1 LRSPVTPGPTV
12 QVALAAE
19 NIVGE
24 SAFWSVMTQQLFW
37 VDGFASEIHSWNPIS
52 GHHRSVHVSSGPL
65 GAIVG
70 TQNPGVV
77 GLIDR
82 EGIGLFDLDR
92 QIRVALAHPEG
103 HREGIGYND
112 AKVDFNGRLWV
123 GTYDTGETDPRGC
136 LWVLENGRM
145 PQLAESGIAVVNG
158 PTFSP
163 DGRLMYLSDSMGR
176 RILTFDVDH
185 GSNPRRRRVLAQF
198 STEEGLPDGLT
209 TDAEGCVWCAHWDGG
224 CVTRFSPEGKRLAV
238 IPLPTPRVTSLAFGG
253 ADFDT
258 LFITTARYGLT
269 DAQIGEA
276 PCAGSLFCVKPGVR
290 GVAAALLQMPFG
302 NATCAISRG

>member
-92 QIRVALAHPEG
+92 QIRVALA
-103 HREGIGYND
+103 
-112 AKVDFNGRLWV
+112 
-123 GTYDTGETDPRGC
+123 
-136 LWVLENGRM
+136 
-145 PQLAESGIAVVNG
+145 
-158 PTFSP
+158 
-163 DGRLMYLSDSMGR
+163 
-176 RILTFDVDH
+176 
-185 GSNPRRRRVLAQF
+185 
-198 STEEGLPDGLT
+198 
-209 TDAEGCVWCAHWDGG
+209 
-224 CVTRFSPEGKRLAV
+224 
-238 IPLPTPRVTSLAFGG
+238 
-253 ADFDT
+253 
-258 LFITTARYGLT
+258 
-269 DAQIGEA
+269 
-276 PCAGSLFCVKPGVR
+276 
-290 GVAAALLQMPFG
+290 
-302 NATCAISRG
+302 